1 MRSTPNPAESCP
13 FPESARDFGC
23 DSDSVFLALIIGMAY
38 SERTMIEQLSQ
49 DVTSLIDELHDKE
62 RAIEETYL
70 SLGELFPR
78 LVGETD
84 ASSRT
89 ARQSLDAI
97 LGALDNQ
104 GRNEM
109 EEFLA
114 LAARFFNDLRE
125 RDKTFLVSVNAG
137 VERLSTLDEIIGR
150 VRLDSEEMEIV
161 SLNALTAALKSGS
174 AGRAFS
180 VITDELKQ
188 ISAKTIAT
196 TVDISARGQK
206 LLGSFRSLGDDL
218 RELSELQE
226 RFFEKVRSTLTEGF
240 SALET
245 RMRSATDTFA
255 SLVRD
260 ASGVKDPIVGIMQG
274 VQVQDIL
281 RQSIDHVLLSLKEIK
296 KDGESYRKDELVFA
310 AAVAELSVSVLN
322 DVIARIDEGVDL
334 MSSHI
339 DDVVAVVESADQ
351 RRQSVIASYED
362 IGIGFDD
369 AGERVEAYLKLKG
382 KAVSEGRDL
391 SSQVMLLN
399 DSFKVLYSLLN
410 RLQNI
415 VVASRIEIARTRALS
430 VVSNT
435 VAGMIEIT
443 ENLGTDVGAA
453 TDVTKNF
460 IKTASADISSYDR
473 LQTQSDQELT
483 VAVRRMESELG
494 RLQTARE
501 RVKETVS
508 SFRLYTPDFL
518 RLIQNSRSS
527 LSRLSDLSGEL
538 GRLRDKLES
547 VRRGSSEEA
556 ETMEGETADTYSIR
570 NERLRQMVERFTI
583 FTHKKAAGALGDF
596 KVEEGVESGQVTLF

>member
-1 MRSTPNPAESCP
+1 MTPNPAASCP
-13 FPESARDFGC
+13 FPESARDFEC
-23 DSDSVFLALIIGMAY
+23 DSDSVFLALITGMAY

-89 ARQSLDAI
+89 ARESLDAI
-97 LGALDNQ
+97 LGALDNE

-114 LAARFFNDLRE
+114 LAARFFNELRE

-206 LLGSFRSLGDDL
+206 LLESFRSLGDDL
-218 RELSELQE
+218 RELAELQE

-240 SALET
+240 SALEA
-245 RMRSATDTFA
+245 RVRSATDTFA
-255 SLVRD
+255 SLARD

-296 KDGESYRKDELVFA
+296 KDGETFRKDELVFA

-322 DVIARIDEGVDL
+322 DVIARIDEGVGL

-339 DDVVAVVESADQ
+339 DDVVAVAESADQ

-369 AGERVEAYLKLKG
+369 SGERVEAYLKLKG

-443 ENLGTDVGAA
+443 ENLGADVGAA
-453 TDVTKNF
+453 TDVTKAF

-494 RLQTARE
+494 RLQAARE
-501 RVKETVS
+501 RVKETIS

-538 GRLRDKLES
+538 GRLRDRLES

-556 ETMEGETADTYSIR
+556 ETMEGEKTDTYSMR

-596 KVEEGVESGQVTLF
+596 QVEEGVESGQVTLF

>member
-1 MRSTPNPAESCP
+1 
-13 FPESARDFGC
+13 
-23 DSDSVFLALIIGMAY
+23 MAY
-38 SERTMIEQLSQ
+38 SKRTMIEQLSQ

-89 ARQSLDAI
+89 ARESLDAI
-97 LGALDNQ
+97 LGALDNE

-114 LAARFFNDLRE
+114 LAARFFNELRE

-206 LLGSFRSLGDDL
+206 LLESFRSLGDNL
-218 RELSELQE
+218 QELAELQE

-240 SALET
+240 SALEA
-245 RMRSATDTFA
+245 RVRSATDTFA
-255 SLVRD
+255 SLAQD

-296 KDGESYRKDELVFA
+296 KDGETFRKDELVFA

-322 DVIARIDEGVDL
+322 DVIARIDEGVGL

-369 AGERVEAYLKLKG
+369 SGERVEAYLKLKG

-443 ENLGTDVGAA
+443 ENLGADVGAA
-453 TDVTKNF
+453 TDVTKAF

-494 RLQTARE
+494 RLQAARE
-501 RVKETVS
+501 RVKETIS

-538 GRLRDKLES
+538 GRLRDRLES

-556 ETMEGETADTYSIR
+556 ETMEGEATDTYSMR

-596 KVEEGVESGQVTLF
+596 QVEEGVESGQVTLF